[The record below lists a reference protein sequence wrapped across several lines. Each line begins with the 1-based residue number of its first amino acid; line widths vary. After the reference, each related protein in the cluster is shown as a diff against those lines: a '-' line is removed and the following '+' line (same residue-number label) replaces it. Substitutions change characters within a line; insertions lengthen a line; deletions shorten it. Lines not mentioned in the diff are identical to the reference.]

1 MPPSS
6 TAGAPDLLAGLNAAQ
21 RAAVTH
27 PAGPLLVL
35 AGAGSG
41 KTRVV
46 THRIA
51 LRLRNGLPGHHVLA
65 LTFTNKAAA
74 EMRARVDA
82 LTGGSTT
89 APNVGTFHATSARLL
104 RQWAPRIGRGANF
117 TIYDD
122 DDQLSAIKRVLKA
135 QGIGDKSVKPSEV
148 REAFDRAKNEGRLPE
163 ASDLPPTLLAAGGG
177 GVADAYEAELL
188 RSNALDFGDLILR
201 VAQLL
206 EREPDLA
213 AQLRRR
219 WPVVL
224 VDEFQDTNP
233 AQMRWL
239 RALSP
244 PETRPDLTVVGD
256 DDQAI
261 YGWRGA
267 DVQNMLAFEQT
278 WSGASVVRLEQNYRS
293 TGHILAAANAVVAH
307 NAERLGKTLFTDA
320 GDGHRVEV
328 EAFDSPRDEA
338 RWVAGRVRAL
348 CRDEALGP
356 GDFAVLL
363 RTAALS
369 LDLEEAFRAAGI
381 PAVQVRGRSFYERAE
396 VRDAISWL
404 RLAVNPHDDVAF
416 QRAVGAPARGVGD
429 TSLEALSKS
438 AAEAQLSLYSRSLM
452 PPTSVK
458 AKARGALLSFS
469 RLLDEHR
476 GLASSQTPL
485 PQVAQTVLTP
495 LLDAMRTQ
503 ALTARDRSEELSQRV
518 ENVERLVVAIRE
530 FSREQPDA
538 SLEAWLEGVK
548 LVSDA
553 DAVPEGAAVSML
565 TVHAAKGLEFS
576 VCFVIGFEE
585 GTFPHARALRDGEVG
600 LDEERRLAYVAM
612 TRARQRLTL
621 SWCRERR
628 TFTETRHCAPSRFVG
643 EVPIE
648 HIEARVEH
656 EPSRTVTRAFGFGAR
671 GRSDALTRR
680 ARDADLYADPVYDD
694 EASGDGQWRVGM
706 WVWHG
711 ELGRGRVVGVSR
723 GVRTTLQVEFEG
735 VGRRS
740 VIASWVSPYD
750 AP

>member
-6 TAGAPDLLAGLNAAQ
+6 TASAPDLLAGLNPAQ

-27 PAGPLLVL
+27 HAGPLLVL

-51 LRLRNGLPGHHVLA
+51 LRLREGLPGHHVLA

-82 LTGGSTT
+82 LTGGASTS
-89 APNVGTFHATSARLL
+89 PNVGTFHATSARLL
-104 RQWAPRIGRGANF
+104 RQWAPRIGRSAHF

-122 DDQLSAIKRVLKA
+122 DDQIAAIKRVLKA
-135 QGIGDKSVKPSEV
+135 QGVGEKSVKPSEV

-163 ASDLPPTLLAAGGG
+163 AGDLPPTLLAAGGA

-206 EREPDLA
+206 EREPELA

-244 PETRPDLTVVGD
+244 PETCPDLTVVGD

-267 DVQNMLAFEQT
+267 DVRNMLAFEQT
-278 WSGASVVRLEQNYRS
+278 WAGASVVRLEQNYRS
-293 TGHILAAANAVVAH
+293 TAHILAAANAVVAH
-307 NAERLGKTLFTDA
+307 NTERLGKTLFTDA
-320 GDGHRVEV
+320 GEGHRVEV
-328 EAFDSPRDEA
+328 EAFESPRDEA
-338 RWVAGRVRAL
+338 RWVAGRVRTL

-363 RTAALS
+363 RTASLS
-369 LDLEEAFRAAGI
+369 LDLEEAFRAAGV
-381 PAVQVRGRSFYERAE
+381 PAVQVRGRSFYDRAE
-396 VRDAISWL
+396 VRDAVAWL

-416 QRAVGAPARGVGD
+416 QRAIGAPSRGVGE
-429 TSLEALSKS
+429 TSLEALSKA
-438 AAEAQLSLYSRSLM
+438 AAEAQLSLYSRALM
-452 PPTSVK
+452 PPASIK
-458 AKARGALLSFS
+458 AKARGALATFS
-469 RLLDEHR
+469 SLLDEHR
-476 GLASSQTPL
+476 ALASSQTPL
-485 PQVAQTVLTP
+485 SQVSQTVLAP
-495 LLDAMRTQ
+495 LLEAMRAQ
-503 ALTARDRSEELSQRV
+503 ALATRDRGEELAQRV

-538 SLEAWLEGVK
+538 PLDVWLERVK

-553 DAVPEGAAVSML
+553 DAVPEGTAVSML
-565 TVHAAKGLEFS
+565 TVHAAKGLEFP

-628 TFTETRHCAPSRFVG
+628 TFTETRHCTPSRFIG
-643 EVPIE
+643 EVPTD
-648 HIEARVEH
+648 HIEARVEP
-656 EPSRTVTRAFGFGAR
+656 EPSRAVARPFGGLR
-671 GRSDALTRR
+671 GRGERSTRR
-680 ARDADLYADPVYDD
+680 SSDADLYADPVYEDD
-694 EASGDGQWRVGM
+694 TGGDSPWRVGM

-711 ELGRGRVVGVSR
+711 DLGRGRVVGVSR
-723 GVRTTLQVEFEG
+723 GVRTTLQVEFDG